1 MPLISRQESIKY
13 KESKLKDYY
22 QMIHGNTIQT
32 TEVKER
38 VKKES
43 RRSLK
48 KKIRSRKR
56 TLKKKLEY

>member
-1 MPLISRQESIKY
+1 MLLISRQESIKY
-13 KESKLKDYY
+13 KENKIKDYY
-22 QMIHGNTIQT
+22 QILHSDTKQSSEIKQ
-32 TEVKER
+32 R

-48 KKIRSRKR
+48 KTIRSRKR